1 MGEGAASVAIEI
13 FDTLC
18 RGEFS
23 PSRGAESAEWDRSG
37 RAWTTCA
44 GGRGAFGTVDFAD
57 RIGLSSKGEGNSLQN
72 LREMRHLCVA
82 AMPHNL
88 TEMNSCAAKG

>member
-1 MGEGAASVAIEI
+1 MARGRHPSRLKSLIHFAGES
-13 FDTLC
+13 FP
-18 RGEFS
+18 
-23 PSRGAESAEWDRSG
+23 PSRGAESAEWGRSG
-37 RAWTTCA
+37 RAWATCA
-44 GGRGAFGTVDFAD
+44 GGRGAFGIVDFAD
-57 RIGLSSKGEGNSLQN
+57 RIELSSRGEGNSLQN